1 MSKSFL
7 ACVLLCVMCEVG
19 RAGTT
24 YYVAPNGSDKNPG
37 TSEQP
42 FATIQKAA
50 DTVRPGD
57 TVIVRDG
64 IYTGP
69 AGQWANIVH
78 LNQGGTADQP
88 IVFKAEHKWGAV
100 LDGRGNATGFG
111 IAFDGGGRGRDY
123 VTIQDFEIRD
133 TCYHGVT
140 VAGNH
145 NRIVGNLIH
154 RIGTDAAVPSGS
166 GGCGVFENSGSRY
179 NTIDRNVMHDFP
191 GHCLYLCGNNGTV
204 TNNLFYDWGR
214 VPTNGYGIQVAGYA
228 VADGLVISNNTFAWG
243 AHSPIVLYRGMI
255 GPGAHGIRNVTI
267 QNNLFYQP
275 YPGYPAVAAPEDDR
289 FLENIV
295 IRNNLLCAPDSR
307 QKTCNPSHP
316 KAITERDNLIS
327 RDWQDP
333 RFVDCAGNPK
343 VADLSRKLLFDFRL
357 TDKSPGIDQGIADL
371 APARDYDGKPRP
383 QGKGVDIGA
392 FER

>member
-1 MSKSFL
+1 MLKAFL
-7 ACVLLCVMCEVG
+7 ACLLLCAMCA
-19 RAGTT
+19 AGWAQAT
-24 YYVAPNGSDKNPG
+24 YYVAPNGSDKTPG

-50 DTVRPGD
+50 DAVRPGD

-64 IYTGP
+64 TYTGA
-69 AGQWANIVH
+69 AGQWTNIVH

-111 IAFDGGGRGRDY
+111 IAFDAGGRGRDY

-133 TCYHGVT
+133 TCYH
-140 VAGNH
+140 
-145 NRIVGNLIH
+145 
-154 RIGTDAAVPSGS
+154 
-166 GGCGVFENSGSRY
+166 
-179 NTIDRNVMHDFP
+179 
-191 GHCLYLCGNNGTV
+191 
-204 TNNLFYDWGR
+204 
-214 VPTNGYGIQVAGYA
+214 
-228 VADGLVISNNTFAWG
+228 
-243 AHSPIVLYRGMI
+243 
-255 GPGAHGIRNVTI
+255 
-267 QNNLFYQP
+267 
-275 YPGYPAVAAPEDDR
+275 
-289 FLENIV
+289 
-295 IRNNLLCAPDSR
+295 
-307 QKTCNPSHP
+307 
-316 KAITERDNLIS
+316 IS

-343 VADLSRKLLFDFRL
+343 VADLSRKLRFDFRL

-371 APARDYDGKPRP
+371 APARDYDGKRRP